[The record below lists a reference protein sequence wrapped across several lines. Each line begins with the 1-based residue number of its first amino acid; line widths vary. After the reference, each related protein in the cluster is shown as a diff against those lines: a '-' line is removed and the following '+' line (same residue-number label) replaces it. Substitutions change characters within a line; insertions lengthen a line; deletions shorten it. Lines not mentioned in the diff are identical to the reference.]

1 MRLCWGFPMPLWTLW
16 KQAPHCGENGLEVK
30 ETVADIS
37 ARLIVNTASMKLRK
51 QEIEALS
58 AKMEEAIRKE

>member
-1 MRLCWGFPMPLWTLW
+1 M
-16 KQAPHCGENGLEVK
+16 KENGLEVK

-58 AKMEEAIRKE
+58 AKMEEAIQTK